1 MSLERFIKYIQEGE
15 PVSPGTPNRPLR
27 QLDQNINYLWSLIE
41 AANLGSTVYAREQTL
56 ESTAELGMPVYWN
69 AANSRFERGL
79 AGTETDVPTGYI
91 QTSASSQIW
100 GVVAEKHEATLGDI
114 LLFGYAKLDIS
125 AATGDSGTVP
135 AGLYYLSG
143 RTQGGL
149 AIQKPPISIP
159 VLRADGA
166 GSVFVNPTFM
176 DVLQNHQ
183 HYKFDLTMLPAGDV
197 TPPSAGSVHTI
208 TNADS
213 TLSGWLP
220 ADDAVFGGNA
230 PAGAKFGYNMSAD
243 FALDNAWPPLPLES
257 SSVELLKNSIYD
269 SGASVYRQLLFVG
282 STVGSH
288 GQDSQTFIVSGAQ
301 VGDDVLASP
310 ATLTNDL
317 LFDAHVVS
325 ADQVEVRVTNTSTGP
340 AVLTTGV
347 VHVNVFKDPENWT
360 PTKVAGQALDD
371 LVVINRDG
379 IWWMKDCYDNV
390 PWATDY
396 DSNSSVSESA
406 GPSCPHIATPQMLMY
421 FAKVNFAT
429 DQSVVTSLESTD
441 SRLKVYC
448 RNTTDPKSVGDLDI
462 DLDLNFTVSTDAEPG
477 YLAFKSLDG
486 ENFKRGPV
494 AEGVYTTTPTNV
506 TLSGD
511 ASATVSVGGTNREV
525 FYGNIGVN
533 VNVDPTQELG
543 AQLVRLEGVTEE
555 HTPVLYLGMSND
567 YQSSYTVKFDVP
579 FDASADSTFKY
590 RVRLLGRVAGTLPQ
604 LAFSY
609 VKSSRPSG
617 LTPQNPVPDGASASI
632 SDLVTTGTLT
642 LANSSVEATQST
654 GITGVQ
660 PGDIIYITVTRD
672 PADAADVYTGEVGVM
687 QQTGVLN

>member
-41 AANLGSTVYAREQTL
+41 AANLGSTVYAREQTV
-56 ESTAELGMPVYWN
+56 ENEAELGMPVYWN
-69 AANSRFERGL
+69 SANSRFERGL
-79 AGTETDVPTGYI
+79 AGTESDLNTGYI

-100 GVVAEKHEATLGDI
+100 GIVAEKHEANLADI
-114 LLFGYAKLDIS
+114 LLFGYAKVDIS

-149 AIQKPPISIP
+149 ATQKPPISIP

-176 DVLQNHQ
+176 DALQNHQ
-183 HYKFDLTMLPAGDV
+183 HYKFDLTMLPAGDT
-197 TPPSAGSVHTI
+197 TPPATGAVHTI
-208 TNADS
+208 TSPDS

-220 ADDAVFGGNA
+220 ADDAVFEGNA
-230 PAGAKFGYNMSAD
+230 PAGAKFGYNLSAD

-257 SSVELLKNSIYD
+257 ASIELLKNSIYD
-269 SGASVYRQLLFVG
+269 QGASLYRQLLFAG
-282 STVGSH
+282 STIPSQ
-288 GQDSQTFIVSGAQ
+288 GQDSQTFSVPGAQ
-301 VGDDVLASP
+301 PGDDVLVSP
-310 ATLTNDL
+310 LTFTNDI
-317 LFDAHVVS
+317 LFDGHVTS
-325 ADQVEVRVTNTSTGP
+325 TDQVEVRATNTATGSHVLSTGI
-340 AVLTTGV
+340 VY
-347 VHVNVFKDPENWT
+347 VNIFKDPDNWT

-379 IWWMKDCYDNV
+379 IWWMTDCYDNV

-396 DSNSSVSESA
+396 SSDASVSESA
-406 GPSCPHIATPQMLMY
+406 GPSCPHVTIPQMLIY

-441 SRLKVYC
+441 SRLKIYC

-462 DLDLNFTVSTDAEPG
+462 DLDLNFNISTDEEPG

-486 ENFKRGPV
+486 ESFKRGPV
-494 AEGVYTTTPTNV
+494 AEGIYTTTPTNV
-506 TLSGD
+506 TITGD
-511 ASATVSVGGTNREV
+511 ANEYRDIGGNKRQV
-525 FYGNIGVN
+525 FFGNIGVN
-533 VNVDPTQELG
+533 VNVDPTQELSS
-543 AQLVRLEGVTEE
+543 QLVRLEGVTEE
-555 HTPVLYLGMSND
+555 HTPVLYLGLPND

-579 FDASADSTFKY
+579 FDAPANSTFKY
-590 RVRLLGRVAGTLPQ
+590 RVRIIGRVAGTLPQ
-604 LAFSY
+604 LSFSY
-609 VKSSRPSG
+609 IKSTRPDG
-617 LTPQNPVPDGASASI
+617 LTPQNPVPDGASSAI
-632 SDLVTTGTLT
+632 SDLITTGTLS
-642 LANSSVEATQST
+642 LANSAVEATQST

-672 PADAADVYTGEVGVM
+672 PADAADVYTGELGVM